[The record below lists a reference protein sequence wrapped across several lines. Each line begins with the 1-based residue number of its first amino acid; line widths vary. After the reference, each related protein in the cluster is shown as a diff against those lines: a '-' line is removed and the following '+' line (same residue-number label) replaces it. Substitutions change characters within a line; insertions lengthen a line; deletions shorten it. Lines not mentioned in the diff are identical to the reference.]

1 MDVAAAEEQA
11 GRVGITAL
19 GGAAG
24 KYTFDG
30 REISADEARRIDA
43 TRIASIE
50 VTKDADDPGAT
61 PAIAIYSA
69 DMVAYRGEAATGE
82 GARKQFRG
90 EALLHPSV
98 TRIRRLEEREHQSG
112 TLKGLENTMIRV
124 GGSTVVAERATLGE
138 IDDVL
143 VLMDGKKI
151 DPADLRTL
159 DTDAIERI
167 EVLKGAAATR
177 LYSDPAA
184 ANGVILITT
193 KQSPIG

>member
-1 MDVAAAEEQA
+1 M
-11 GRVGITAL
+11 
-19 GGAAG
+19 
-24 KYTFDG
+24 
-30 REISADEARRIDA
+30 
-43 TRIASIE
+43 
-50 VTKDADDPGAT
+50 
-61 PAIAIYSA
+61 
-69 DMVAYRGEAATGE
+69 
-82 GARKQFRG
+82 
-90 EALLHPSV
+90 
-98 TRIRRLEEREHQSG
+98 
-112 TLKGLENTMIRV
+112 
-124 GGSTVVAERATLGE
+124 VAERATLGE